1 MGPRTRQML
10 AILCVASSHALV
22 ALGGSNLTSR
32 FHLGTLSFGRPI
44 GNQGAH
50 FGYGYYIL

>member
-1 MGPRTRQML
+1 ML
-10 AILCVASSHALV
+10 AILYVASSHALV